1 MAPTVGLI
9 HQAVRKWRRP
19 FLDGGLKGL
28 EDAPQWACPSVN
40 GPTDRLVLM
49 AKLTEEHPQFS
60 SRGVTPS
67 SMRP

>member
-9 HQAVRKWRRP
+9 HRAVCKWRRR
-19 FLDGGLKGL
+19 FLDGGLEGL
-28 EDAPQWACPSVN
+28 EDAQRWARPLVN